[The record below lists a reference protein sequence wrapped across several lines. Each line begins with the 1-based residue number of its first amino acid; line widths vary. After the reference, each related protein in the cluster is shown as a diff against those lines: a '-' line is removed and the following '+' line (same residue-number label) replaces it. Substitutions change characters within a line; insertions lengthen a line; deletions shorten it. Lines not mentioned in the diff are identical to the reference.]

1 MMLMFRTYLLPLIAV
16 VFGVL
21 FGITFFFGFY
31 ESGKNP
37 VIHVD
42 TKEIDFGA
50 LASGTKVTK
59 IVQIT
64 NTGQSDLVIEGVV
77 SGCGCTETNLT
88 RNVIPPGQS
97 EPLYVTIE
105 PSPFGVKTALLIRTN
120 DPKNKGVF
128 LSVKAD
134 SVITAAIEPT
144 VVDFGLIE
152 DLTQLPISKSIKI
165 VLNSN
170 YFVETDLNDIVVEA
184 SNPFLQID
192 VPQKLTKFSRTVIL
206 TLSNESPVGD
216 IFTELYL
223 KEKARTTT
231 IRVLGYVRGDY
242 FALPQ
247 MLILGPI
254 QRQDNP
260 QTQTVS
266 VKFRNPH
273 NIEPVPK
280 LIIES
285 CSLSKSL
292 QGLVTLDTKTENGQS
307 KIFATINPSLYNGL
321 WSIRNIYG
329 HLELICSC
337 NAAPTQCL
345 RIPVLVSLKVPKR
358 RDI

>member
-1 MMLMFRTYLLPLIAV
+1 MFRNYLLPLIAV
-16 VFGVL
+16 VFGTL
-21 FGITFFFGFY
+21 LGITFFFGFY

-42 TKEIDFGA
+42 TAEIDFGA
-50 LASGTKVTK
+50 LSSGTKVTK
-59 IVQIT
+59 SVQIT
-64 NTGQSDLVIEGVV
+64 NIGQSDLVIEEVV

-88 RNVIPPGQS
+88 RNVIPPGRS
-97 EPLYVTIE
+97 ELLYVTME

-120 DPKNKGVF
+120 DPKNQGVF

-134 SVITAAIEPT
+134 SVLTAMVEPT

-152 DLTQLPISKSIKI
+152 DLTQLPISKSIKM
-165 VLNSN
+165 VLNPD
-170 YFVETDLNDIVVEA
+170 YFVDTDMSNIVVEA
-184 SNPFLQID
+184 NNPFLQID
-192 VPQKLTKFSRTVIL
+192 ASQKLTKFSRTIIL

-231 IRVLGYVRGDY
+231 IRVLGYVRGNY
-242 FALPQ
+242 LALPQ
-247 MLILGPI
+247 MLVLGPI

-266 VKFRNPH
+266 IKFRNPH

-280 LIIES
+280 LVIES

-292 QGLVTLDTKTENGQS
+292 QGLLTLDMKTEGGQG
-307 KIFATINPSLYNGL
+307 KIFATINPSLYKGL

-329 HLELICSC
+329 HIEIICSC
-337 NAAPTQCL
+337 NAAPTQYL

-358 RDI
+358 RDL